1 MLRVLVI
8 LAFIGGLISM
18 GGLPFLYWSRYSALA
33 GGNGFFRRCCS
44 GIHLALVPSKL
55 HPYRV
60 TLEELRREAKELPE
74 KDRGTLVAE
83 LLATF
88 HPPDYDV
95 SDAQVAQRVEEL
107 ETGAVEDIS
116 LEELQS
122 RVDHA
127 RRE

>member
-1 MLRVLVI
+1 MLPRSLCFSV
-8 LAFIGGLISM
+8 
-18 GGLPFLYWSRYSALA
+18 R
-33 GGNGFFRRCCS
+33 S
-44 GIHLALVPSKL
+44 GIRLALVPSKL
-55 HPYRV
+55 HLSCV
-60 TLEELRREAKELPE
+60 TLEEIRREAKELPE
-74 KDRGTLVAE
+74 KDRGTLVVE

-88 HPPDYDV
+88 HLPDYDV

-122 RVDHA
+122 RVEHA